1 MAAGAVNSGGRLDR
15 LPISAFH
22 YRVLGLVSAGMFL
35 DAFEIYL
42 AGGVLAA
49 LVKSGWSDLRYN
61 GWFISITFAGMM
73 VGAWFAGVFGDRY
86 GRRFSYQLNLLIF
99 GLASLAAAA
108 APSIEWLIAVRFVM
122 GVGLGAEI
130 VVGYVTLSE
139 FVPPLQRGRWGSAL
153 SAITNSALFFSAFGG
168 LLIIPNFGWRWMF
181 VITGIGALIV
191 WYLRRALPES
201 PRWLESKGHT
211 DEAEK
216 VLAAI
221 ESEVSRGGPL
231 PPAPD
236 QATPIIPRQSIKA
249 LFEGAMLSRTI
260 VGSLILIAINT
271 VIYGFVAWV
280 PTFLVKQGMSVVSS
294 LGFTTLMS
302 LGGPVGAL
310 IGMWLGDRIG
320 RKRGIIAFSVL
331 AMLLGIL
338 YPYSSDP
345 IFLSSVGFGLVTVLY
360 ILVAFTFALYVPEL
374 FPTEVRMRGAGFC
387 NTIGR
392 MMTIVTP
399 YMVVAIF
406 GAYGIGGVIALMV
419 AFLAVATLVVAVL
432 GIETKQ
438 KPLEAIAPSPAAN
451 VSAGT
456 FKVA

>member
-1 MAAGAVNSGGRLDR
+1 
-15 LPISAFH
+15 
-22 YRVLGLVSAGMFL
+22 
-35 DAFEIYL
+35 
-42 AGGVLAA
+42 
-49 LVKSGWSDLRYN
+49 
-61 GWFISITFAGMM
+61 
-73 VGAWFAGVFGDRY
+73 
-86 GRRFSYQLNLLIF
+86 
-99 GLASLAAAA
+99 
-108 APSIEWLIAVRFVM
+108 
-122 GVGLGAEI
+122 
-130 VVGYVTLSE
+130 
-139 FVPPLQRGRWGSAL
+139 
-153 SAITNSALFFSAFGG
+153 
-168 LLIIPNFGWRWMF
+168 
-181 VITGIGALIV
+181 
-191 WYLRRALPES
+191 
-201 PRWLESKGHT
+201 
-211 DEAEK
+211 
-216 VLAAI
+216 
-221 ESEVSRGGPL
+221 
-231 PPAPD
+231 
-236 QATPIIPRQSIKA
+236 
-249 LFEGAMLSRTI
+249 
-260 VGSLILIAINT
+260 
-271 VIYGFVAWV
+271 
-280 PTFLVKQGMSVVSS
+280 
-294 LGFTTLMS
+294 
-302 LGGPVGAL
+302 
-310 IGMWLGDRIG
+310 MWLGDRIG